1 MDRRSEQG
9 LSVGAPVRF
18 GSNQTCSKTEE
29 AADGSVR
36 ACNSKQRSSNVGCRD
51 VGLLGLIQ
59 VGAEHQWR
67 APGGTVMVR
76 QRWRLT
82 GVWQLGS
89 DVAGQQWNSEQERRT
104 SELRRRAGQQQVA
117 MKQASD
123 TDAGGAAGLRC
134 GGGRQEAS
142 CRGMGCRS
150 DEGALAGC
158 GVVCWRH

>member
-1 MDRRSEQG
+1 MA
-9 LSVGAPVRF
+9 LF
-18 GSNQTCSKTEE
+18 GRATASRG

-36 ACNSKQRSSNVGCRD
+36 VCNSKQRSSNVGCRD

-59 VGAEHQWR
+59 VEAEHQWR

-89 DVAGQQWNSEQERRT
+89 DVAGQQWNSEQERRA

-117 MKQASD
+117 MAGAGS
-123 TDAGGAAGLRC
+123 GGAQRRQ
-134 GGGRQEAS
+134 GGIVGHRVEQ
-142 CRGMGCRS
+142 R
-150 DEGALAGC
+150 
-158 GVVCWRH
+158 

>member
-1 MDRRSEQG
+1 MGCRSEQG
-9 LSVGAPVRF
+9 LSVGASARF

-36 ACNSKQRSSNVGCRD
+36 ARNSKQRSSNVGYRD

-59 VGAEHQWR
+59 VEAEHQWR

-89 DVAGQQWNSEQERRT
+89 DVAGQQWNSEQERRA

-117 MKQASD
+117 MAGAGS
-123 TDAGGAAGLRC
+123 GGAQ
-134 GGGRQEAS
+134 RQQ
-142 CRGMGCRS
+142 RGIVGHRV
-150 DEGALAGC
+150 EQ
-158 GVVCWRH
+158 R